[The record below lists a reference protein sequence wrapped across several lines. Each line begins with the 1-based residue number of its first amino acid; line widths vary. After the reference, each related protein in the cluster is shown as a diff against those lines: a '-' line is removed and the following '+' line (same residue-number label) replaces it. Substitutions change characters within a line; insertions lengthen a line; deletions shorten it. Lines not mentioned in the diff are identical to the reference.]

1 MNDLLVDTHTVIW
14 YLFEPAKLSAA
25 ATKALTDADAAGARI
40 LVSAISLVEVR
51 YLIEKAKIPAVV
63 ETDMGTALD
72 DPAEPLEL
80 VPLNRDVATAL
91 AAIPRNLV
99 PDMPDRILAATALA
113 LKLPLVIC
121 DARIQQAPITTI
133 W

>member
-1 MNDLLVDTHTVIW
+1 MNDILADTHTVIW

-25 ATKALTDADAAGARI
+25 ATKALADAEVAGAKV

-51 YLIEKAKIPAVV
+51 YLIEKAKLPATV
-63 ETDMGTALD
+63 ENDIGTALD

-80 VPLNRDVATAL
+80 VPLNREVATAL

-99 PDMPDRILAATALA
+99 PDMPDRIIAATALA
-113 LKLPLVIC
+113 LKLPLVTC
-121 DARIQQAPITTI
+121 DPKIQQAPITTI